1 MTRVTRETAAGRAYL
16 DLQNRARRDGR
27 PSQEYLTMY
36 VAERW
41 LARLARSAYVDD
53 FVLKG
58 GMLLAVFGNRRPTVD
73 ADALARNLANDE
85 AAVSERVA
93 DIAAIELDDGV
104 EFIADTVTTAQI
116 RDDALYAGVRISMNA
131 RIATAKLKLR
141 VDVNFGDPVT
151 PGPQRVDLPAL
162 RPDAPAVE
170 VLGYPIETVIA
181 EKLVTAIDLGETNTR
196 VRDFADLYAL
206 LTARDLE
213 GGVVREAI
221 AATSDYRGVALIPT
235 GAAFDNV
242 VELRAATYRT
252 YRTGLGAA
260 GSHLPDA
267 FADVVR
273 LVSRFADPLMANDDG
288 VGSWCSEH
296 RRWEA

>member
-1 MTRVTRETAAGRAYL
+1 
-16 DLQNRARRDGR
+16 
-27 PSQEYLTMY
+27 MY